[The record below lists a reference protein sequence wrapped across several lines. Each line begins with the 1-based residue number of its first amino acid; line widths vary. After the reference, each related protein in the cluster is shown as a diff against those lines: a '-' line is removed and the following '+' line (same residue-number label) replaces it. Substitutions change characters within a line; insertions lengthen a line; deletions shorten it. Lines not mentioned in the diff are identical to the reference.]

1 MDPSTVRESDIPALP
16 PDLSGSPALDL
27 LVAAAKKIEHVD
39 DNRGRGLS
47 RSFKSKKPKN
57 GVKYVLVDPKQVQVN
72 LPIQKQVNASG
83 IPMEE
88 DHQKQVNTTMDHDQ
102 TVNKNQLVY
111 PTTEKEPNSK
121 KSVFRTLYDPK
132 DPGPYI
138 VHVQFA
144 EENGKSGATL
154 HPLDFSYFLFQN
166 GMKDI
171 IQNGVKRIGRNR
183 LSISF
188 GSWKEANLFVLN
200 EVLAGQ
206 KKYQATIPT
215 FNLCRMGIVK
225 GVPESWTHEEIL
237 ENIRVPEGY
246 GEILRSRRMNR
257 KTVSASG
264 VVEWV
269 PTQTVTLT
277 FDGQRLPPR
286 VFSFYSALPV
296 QNYILPTIQC
306 HRCCRFGHT
315 KDKCRSRPRC
325 AKCGEEHDA
334 ATCMVTVVSCVN
346 CSGDHQ
352 ATAKICPEFL
362 RQTEIK
368 KYMSENNESYLEAS
382 KVIPNSKPLFSEV
395 VGRESTPNSSVPV
408 QSTENRK
415 VWNKKTVTLP
425 PKIKRPVTQG
435 YDHKAH
441 KDLVNSFK
449 EPTPENGCGFK
460 TVDIGDKETDS
471 QACSLQDLLSQL
483 VNIVLNSSLPYNVA
497 LSLINSISVAILNL
511 NHGLSHPVEPQKHS
525 I

>member
-1 MDPSTVRESDIPALP
+1 MDPSIARESETHTRP
-16 PDLSGSPALDL
+16 PDLPPSASLDL
-27 LVAAAKKIEHVD
+27 LVAAAKKIENSD
-39 DNRGRGLS
+39 ENRGRGLS
-47 RSFKSKKPKN
+47 TSSIKSFKNKKPNKN
-57 GVKYVLVDPKQVQVN
+57 PKYVLVDPTQVLLKDNKNILLPKQVIDN
-72 LPIQKQVNASG
+72 STP
-83 IPMEE
+83 
-88 DHQKQVNTTMDHDQ
+88 MDHEQ
-102 TVNKNQLVY
+102 IVNKDPPQH

-166 GMKDI
+166 GMKNI

-206 KKYQATIPT
+206 RKYTASIPT

-225 GVPESWTHEEIL
+225 GVPESWTHDEII
-237 ENIRVPEGY
+237 ENIKVPEGY

-277 FDGQRLPPR
+277 FDGQRMPPR
-286 VFSFYSALPV
+286 VFAFYSALPV

-315 KDKCRSRPRC
+315 KDKCRSKPRC
-325 AKCGEEHDA
+325 SKCGEEHDA
-334 ATCMVTVVSCVN
+334 VSCGVTVFSCVN
-346 CSGDHQ
+346 CSGAHP
-352 ATAKICPEFL
+352 ATAKLCPEFL
-362 RQTEIK
+362 RQTDIK

-382 KVIPNSKPLFSEV
+382 KIIPNSKTLFSEV
-395 VGRESTPNSSVPV
+395 VGRASTSNSSVPV
-408 QSTENRK
+408 EPTENGR
-415 VWNKKTVTLP
+415 VWNKKTVTIS
-425 PKIKRPVTQG
+425 PKIKKPSAPG
-435 YDHKAH
+435 YDQKSHNNLIH
-441 KDLVNSFK
+441 SFK
-449 EPTPENGCGFK
+449 EPTPANGCGFK
-460 TVDIGDKETDS
+460 KPETVEKEIDPQVLWEVKVWDS
-471 QACSLQDLLSQL
+471 STT
-483 VNIVLNSSLPYNVA
+483 SLPA
-497 LSLINSISVAILNL
+497 
-511 NHGLSHPVEPQKHS
+511 SHDQQIGHLR
-525 I
+525 

>member
-1 MDPSTVRESDIPALP
+1 MDPSIVRESEIAAVPTVP

-27 LVAAAKKIEHVD
+27 LVAAAKKIEHGD
-39 DNRGRGLS
+39 DNRGRGLT
-47 RSFKSKKPKN
+47 RSFKSKRTKN
-57 GVKYVLVDPKQVQVN
+57 NVKYVLVDPKQVQVN
-72 LPIQKQVNASG
+72 LPIQKQVN
-83 IPMEE
+83 IMEQ
-88 DHQKQVNTTMDHDQ
+88 DPSQDQ
-102 TVNKNQLVY
+102 ILDKNQPQY
-111 PTTEKEPNSK
+111 PTTEKEPNPK
-121 KSVFRTLYDPK
+121 KSVFRSLYDPK

-154 HPLDFSYFLFQN
+154 HPLDFSYFLYQN
-166 GMKDI
+166 GMKNI
-171 IQNGVKRIGRNR
+171 IENGVKRIGRNR

-206 KKYQATIPT
+206 KKYDASIPT

-225 GVPESWTHEEIL
+225 GVPESWSQEEIM
-237 ENIRVPEGY
+237 ENVRVPEGY
-246 GEILRSRRMNR
+246 GRILRSRRMNR
-257 KTVSASG
+257 KTVTASG

-286 VFSFYSALPV
+286 VFAFYSALPV

-334 ATCMVTVVSCVN
+334 ATCMVTVASCVN

-395 VGRESTPNSSVPV
+395 VGRTSTPNSSVPV
-408 QSTENRK
+408 ESTENRK
-415 VWNKKTVTLP
+415 VWNKKTVTIS
-425 PKIKRPVTQG
+425 PKIKKPSIQG

-460 TVDIGDKETDS
+460 TPDLGDKETDS
-471 QACSLQDLLSQL
+471 QACSFT
-483 VNIVLNSSLPYNVA
+483 
-497 LSLINSISVAILNL
+497 ISYCRAGRPKCPPLFVGGTA
-511 NHGLSHPVEPQKHS
+511 G
-525 I
+525 